1 LRRRTL
7 HDGWHCLHRERGII
21 MNSSK
26 MRRWGASVIVAALA
40 CGALLAQLKNTPEE
54 QKNEDFVL
62 NMYREVLQY
71 HHYDLS
77 SKYMADDYIQHNAND
92 PPGRQGLMDMLKER
106 FPDAEPLQPEM
117 KNKPVLVITKGNIVL
132 QVTEGKAKDPA
143 NPSKIYTFNH
153 FEMVR
158 VADGKVREH
167 WDDARLTPE
176 GQERMQNH
184 TSSAQFPPF
193 APAR

>member
-1 LRRRTL
+1 MTL
-7 HDGWHCLHRERGII
+7 LKIGLL
-21 MNSSK
+21 
-26 MRRWGASVIVAALA
+26 GASALMLA
-40 CGALLAQLKNTPEE
+40 FGCEALLAQLKNTPEE

-77 SKYMADDYIQHNAND
+77 SKYMVDEYIQHNAND

-106 FPDAEPLQPEM
+106 FPNPEPLQPEM
-117 KNKPVLVITKGNIVL
+117 KNKPVLVITKGDIVL
-132 QVTEGKAKDPA
+132 QMTEGKAKDPVD
-143 NPSKIYTFNH
+143 PSKMYTFNH

-158 VADGKVREH
+158 VANGKAQEH
-167 WDDARLTPE
+167 WDDAKLTPE

-184 TSSAQFPPF
+184 TSAAQFPPF
-193 APAR
+193 VTAK